1 MRKGERGKQQD
12 DTGQESHI
20 AEGDAAA
27 KIYERELPY
36 IICSYEQV
44 QRDLPTITTIPFDL
58 IVLDE
63 AQRIRDW
70 RSKVAAAV
78 KQLKSPFAFVLTGT
92 PLEHRLDVLYSVM
105 QFLDQRLLGPLWR
118 FNQRYYVLENHT
130 KVVGIKNLDELRTR
144 LAPVV
149 MRRLRH
155 EVRGDLPDQ
164 ITKTFEVDMIPAQ
177 RLPYDDARAAVSR
190 VLAKTRPPTEAERT
204 RIIKCLARMRMACSA
219 PELVGGESP
228 RTLSRPNSRSWS
240 GF

>member
-1 MRKGERGKQQD
+1 
-12 DTGQESHI
+12 
-20 AEGDAAA
+20 
-27 KIYERELPY
+27 
-36 IICSYEQV
+36 CSYEQV
-44 QRDLPTITTIPFDL
+44 QRDLGAISAVSFDL

-78 KQLKSPFAFVLTGT
+78 KQLGSPFAFVLTGT
-92 PLEHRLDVLYSVM
+92 PLEHRLDALYSVM

-130 KVVGIKNLDELRTR
+130 KVVGVKNLDELRMR

-164 ITKTFEVDMIPAQ
+164 ITKSFEVDMLPAQ
-177 RLPYDDARAAVSR
+177 RSVYDDSR
-190 VLAKTRPPTEAERT
+190 GAIG
-204 RIIKCLARMRMACSA
+204 RIL
-219 PELVGGESP
+219 
-228 RTLSRPNSRSWS
+228 
-240 GF
+240 